1 MINKVLTCLAF
12 VSLVSGE
19 LVPRNYISYAS
30 KPGQKYSGPTENVV
44 VTDLGEDVSGNVAEQ
59 VCSNYCTLSDVC
71 GAFYVQ
77 GSSCHKIPVSH
88 KLKTTSTSIYL
99 QPPNYF
105 VKESAVDT
113 PLRAIGTTT
122 TLSNDNIT
130 TTTTLSSNN
139 GDAPTTTIS
148 SDPDATT
155 TTVATA
161 STTTTT
167 DNCAAVKLKVHN
179 SCIQYLTPVGSGPP
193 NMGDGCKINLNFQ
206 AAGKVDWRIKIRA
219 VNKGVPSK
227 LGKWKVVNINGLE
240 LTEVKAV
247 HLDNPP
253 QTNLK
258 WADRKKNGFQGWLH
272 LYGTEAD
279 PTDITIKYLQWGKD
293 DDPNM
298 LSCGLGGV

>member
-1 MINKVLTCLAF
+1 MINKALTCLAF
-12 VSLVSGE
+12 VSLVSGK
-19 LVPRNYISYAS
+19 LVPRTYTSYAS

-77 GSSCHKIPVSH
+77 GSSCHKIPVSD

-122 TLSNDNIT
+122 TLSNENIT

-161 STTTTT
+161 STTTT

-193 NMGDGCKINLNFQ
+193 SMGDGCKINLNFE
-206 AAGKVDWRIKIRA
+206 AAGKVNWRLKIRA
-219 VNKGVPSK
+219 VNNGVPSK
-227 LGKWKVVNINGLE
+227 LGKWKIFNNAGDE

-258 WADRKKNGFQGWLH
+258 WAEKEKPSFKGWLH

-279 PTDITIKYLQWGKD
+279 PTDIRINYLQWGKD
-293 DDPNM
+293 DDANM